1 ERRRP
6 RRDRDKSSAGV
17 PRRLQR
23 GHGRRDGRHDGRA
36 AGLRN
41 GQQGHPDAGRD
52 GRHRQPG
59 EAVTVDPLSS
69 LPIVPDTALPADVR
83 TGSDKDKQTYQAAL
97 GFERQLLTQLTQAM
111 VDTTQDG
118 QDSDDSSDDDSDAG
132 FGSTDAVTQ
141 TYN

>member
-1 ERRRP
+1 
-6 RRDRDKSSAGV
+6 
-17 PRRLQR
+17 
-23 GHGRRDGRHDGRA
+23 
-36 AGLRN
+36 
-41 GQQGHPDAGRD
+41 
-52 GRHRQPG
+52 
-59 EAVTVDPLSS
+59 VTVDPLSS

-118 QDSDDSSDDDSDAG
+118 QDSDDSSDDDGDAG

-141 TYN
+141 TYNQMLPDQLADGLIAGGGTGLAENLYRALRQEQ